1 MLRGGKDVERL
12 RRSLFFV
19 PGGNEKLLTKALGL
33 DADCLCIDLEDS
45 VAPDKKAAAREA
57 VTEALRVSDFGKKEK
72 IVRIN
77 SILTE
82 YGRLDIQAVM
92 RGRPDALLLPKV
104 NQAQDISDNNAILT
118 EEEKRAGLPE
128 GSVGLIAM
136 IESSLGIV
144 NIDAIALA
152 SPRMKGLLFGAGDYT
167 RETRGRITA
176 DRFELLYPM
185 TRILLAARIAGID
198 AIDTP
203 YFDVKNTDGLERHAR
218 QARDMGY
225 DGKAVIHPAQLEVVH
240 RVFTPTEQEVEH
252 SKRVIEAFEKAR
264 TEGKGVIQLDG
275 QVIENVH
282 VDMANRVLAIAEK
295 ALR

>member
-1 MLRGGKDVERL
+1 METL
-12 RRSLFFV
+12 RRSFFFV

-45 VAPDKKAAAREA
+45 VAPDKKATAREA

-82 YGRLDIQAVM
+82 YGRLDIQTVM

-104 NQAQDISDNNAILT
+104 NRAKDILENDAILT
-118 EEEKRAGLPE
+118 EEEKRAGLPV

-203 YFDVKNTDGLERHAR
+203 YFDVKNTEGLERHAR

-252 SKRVIEAFEKAR
+252 ARRVIEAFEKAK

-275 QVIENVH
+275 QVIENLH

-295 ALR
+295 AFR

>member
-1 MLRGGKDVERL
+1 V
-12 RRSLFFV
+12 
-19 PGGNEKLLTKALGL
+19 
-33 DADCLCIDLEDS
+33 
-45 VAPDKKAAAREA
+45 
-57 VTEALRVSDFGKKEK
+57 EALRVSDFGKKEK

-82 YGRLDIQAVM
+82 YGRLDIQTVI
-92 RGRPDALLLPKV
+92 RGRPDTLLLPKV
-104 NQAQDISDNNAILT
+104 NRAQDILDHDAILT
-118 EEEKRAGLPE
+118 QVEKKAGLPE
-128 GSVGLIAM
+128 QSVGLIAM

-144 NIDAIALA
+144 NIDAIASA

-167 RETRGRITA
+167 RETRGRITPE
-176 DRFELLYPM
+176 RFELLYPM
-185 TRILLAARIAGID
+185 TRILLAARVAGID

-203 YFDVKNTDGLERHAR
+203 YFDIKNMDGLERHAR

-240 RVFTPTEQEVEH
+240 RVFTPTEQEVEQAR
-252 SKRVIEAFEKAR
+252 RVIEAFEKAR

-295 ALR
+295 AFR

>member
-1 MLRGGKDVERL
+1 MERL
-12 RRSLFFV
+12 RRSFFFV

-45 VAPDKKAAAREA
+45 VPPDKKATAREA
-57 VTEALRVSDFGKKEK
+57 VVEALRVSDFGKKEK

-77 SILTE
+77 SIWTE
-82 YGRLDIQAVM
+82 YGRPDIQAVI
-92 RGRPDALLLPKV
+92 RGRPDTLLLPKV
-104 NQAQDISDNNAILT
+104 NRDQDISDYDAILT
-118 EEEKRAGLPE
+118 EEEKKAGLPTT
-128 GSVGLIAM
+128 SIGLVAM
-136 IESSLGIV
+136 IESALGIA

-240 RVFTPTEQEVEH
+240 KVFTPTEQEVERA
-252 SKRVIEAFEKAR
+252 KRVIVAFEKAR
-264 TEGKGVIQLDG
+264 AEGKGVIQLDG
-275 QVIENVH
+275 QVIENLH

-295 ALR
+295 VLQ